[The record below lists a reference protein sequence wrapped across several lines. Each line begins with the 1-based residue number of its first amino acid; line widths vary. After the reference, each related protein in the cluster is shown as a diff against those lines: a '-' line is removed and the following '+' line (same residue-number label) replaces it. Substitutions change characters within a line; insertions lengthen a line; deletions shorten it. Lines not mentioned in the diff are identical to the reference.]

1 MLCVSMFRNEIILF
15 FEENG
20 FVIDKTS
27 NYSQKQLGEDVSIDV
42 DLFGEYYILWLT
54 KSNMENRYGKR
65 KENKAYVSIT
75 LPARKIKET
84 ILRLCENYKL
94 LLPYFDISNPTR
106 FSVLDSSHNSK
117 FNKTISF
124 ISEDG
129 KIIIECKDEV
139 SVFETNNSESN
150 KS

>member
-1 MLCVSMFRNEIILF
+1 MLCVSMLSNEIILF

-27 NYSQKQLGEDVSIDV
+27 NSSQKQLGEDVSIDV

-84 ILRLCENYKL
+84 ILKLCENYKL
-94 LLPYFDISNPTR
+94 ILPYFNISNPTH

-117 FNKTISF
+117 CNKPISF

>member
-1 MLCVSMFRNEIILF
+1 MLCVSMLPNEIILF

-27 NYSQKQLGEDVSIDV
+27 NFSKKQLSEDVSIGA
-42 DLFGEYYILWLT
+42 DLFGEYCILWFT
-54 KSNMENRYGKR
+54 RSNMENRYGKR
-65 KENKAYVSIT
+65 KENKAYISIT
-75 LPARKIKET
+75 LPARKIKKEF
-84 ILRLCENYKL
+84 LRLCENYKL

-106 FSVLDSSHNSK
+106 FSVLDSSRDSK
-117 FNKTISF
+117 FNKAISF